1 MKSFNSISKM
11 AIAGGI
17 AIMLLL
23 GSCQDDATDE
33 RAAHASEIN
42 EYVSTLSYAPDELL
56 NVQSTGAESVV
67 HTLVNDNV
75 PVSSSRTG
83 GYNISCQKDEY
94 NLKSNFEDVAIL
106 RPTNG
111 VIYPGALVIGDP
123 DMLDGAPT
131 PLQVDRAPVKLRIDL
146 PGMGEHGNITVESPS
161 NGTVQAKIDE
171 ALQWWNENAYQ
182 EGYVNPAFISYKT
195 STSYSSQQLSID
207 VGLNV
212 AWASGDIASQFS
224 YESTTEKSVAMMAF
238 KQGFY
243 SVTMEAPQKPSDV
256 FHPNL
261 KVENIESQ
269 INSGAPPAFVQSVVY
284 GRIIMFRME
293 ASSTVTSTDLKLA
306 LEYTT
311 GVTSLSGDTKTRI
324 ENVLKQT
331 STTVVTIGG
340 NAAVASEA
348 VAAQTF
354 GDLQKI
360 IKGDNAVYSKSNP
373 GVPISYTIWYLKD
386 NKLAKMGYTT
396 DYSIPS
402 CSKTLVPGARL
413 SVQNDAGYLI
423 RFYVRYKDGNNK
435 PQTHSSGD
443 YSAGFKREY
452 TLPDGAHDITLDV
465 DFRSVFDWFDF
476 WEKSYDVPT
485 RKCYKVWGTLIS
497 KQHQEINCN

>member
-1 MKSFNSISKM
+1 
-11 AIAGGI
+11 
-17 AIMLLL
+17 MLLL
-23 GSCQDDATDE
+23 PACQDDAADE
-33 RAAHASEIN
+33 RAARATEIN
-42 EYVSTLSYAPDELL
+42 EYVSALSYEPDQML
-56 NVQSTGAESVV
+56 NVQGTGPEPVV
-67 HTLVNDNV
+67 HTLVNNNV
-75 PVSSSRTG
+75 PVSSTRNG
-83 GYNISCQKDEY
+83 GYYITCQKDEY
-94 NLKSNFEDVAIL
+94 SLKSNFDEVAIL

-111 VIYPGALVIGDP
+111 VIYPGALVIGDA

-131 PLQVDRAPVKLRIDL
+131 PLQVDRAPVRLRLDL
-146 PGMGEHGNITVESPS
+146 PGMGEHGNITVENPS

-212 AWASGDIASQFS
+212 SWASGDVAAQFNFQ
-224 YESTTEKSVAMMAF
+224 STTEKSVAMMAF

-243 SVTMEAPQKPSDV
+243 SVTMEAPQKPAEV

-261 KVENIESQ
+261 ALEDIEGK
-269 INSGAPPAFVQSVVY
+269 IDADAPPAFVQSVVY

-293 ASSTVTSTDLKLA
+293 SSSTVSSTDIKLA

-324 ENVLKQT
+324 ENILKET

-348 VAAQTF
+348 VAAKTF

-360 IKGDNAVYSKSNP
+360 IKGENAVYSKGNP

-386 NKLAKMGYTT
+386 NKPAKMGYTT

-402 CSKTLVPGARL
+402 CSRALVPGARL
-413 SVQNDAGYLI
+413 SVHSDAGYLV
-423 RFYVRYKDGNNK
+423 RFYVRYKDRNNK
-435 PQTHSSGD
+435 AQTHSSGD
-443 YSAGFKREY
+443 YSAGFRREY

-465 DFRSVFDWFDF
+465 DYRSFFDWFDL
-476 WEKSYDVPT
+476 WQQSYAVPV
-485 RKCYKVWGTLIS
+485 RKCYKAWGTLAS
-497 KQHQEINCN
+497 PQHAEVSCN

>member
-1 MKSFNSISKM
+1 M
-11 AIAGGI
+11 
-17 AIMLLL
+17 
-23 GSCQDDATDE
+23 
-33 RAAHASEIN
+33 
-42 EYVSTLSYAPDELL
+42 L

-67 HTLVNDNV
+67 HTLVNANI
-75 PVSSSRTG
+75 PVSSTRNG
-83 GYNISCQKDEY
+83 GYNITCQKDEY
-94 NLKSNFEDVAIL
+94 NLKSNFEEVAIL

-111 VIYPGALVIGDP
+111 VIYPGALVIGDA

-146 PGMGEHGNITVESPS
+146 PGMGENGNLVVENPS

-171 ALQWWNENAYQ
+171 ALDWWNENAYQ

-212 AWASGDIASQFS
+212 AWASGDVAAQFN
-224 YESTTEKSVAMMAF
+224 YQSTTEKSVAMMAF

-243 SVTMEAPQKPSDV
+243 SVTMEAPQKPADV

-261 KVENIESQ
+261 SLEDIEGK
-269 INSGAPPAFVQSVVY
+269 INGGAPPAFVQSVVY

-293 ASSTVTSTDLKLA
+293 SSSKVTSTDMKLA

-324 ENVLKQT
+324 ENILKQT

-360 IKGDNAVYSKSNP
+360 IKGENAVYSKSNP
-373 GVPISYTIWYLKD
+373 GVPISYTVWYLSD

-396 DYSIPS
+396 DYTVPN
-402 CSKTLVPGARL
+402 CSQTLVPGAKIT
-413 SVQNDAGYLI
+413 VQNDAVFVIG
-423 RFYVRYKDGNNK
+423 FEVRYKDLNNVSR
-435 PQTHSSGD
+435 THSQ
-443 YSAGFKREY
+443 AGFVSGVVRSF

-465 DFRSVFDWFDF
+465 DYLSIASWYDYF
-476 WEKSYDVPT
+476 EKKFTVPT
-485 RKCYKVWGTLIS
+485 RKCYKTWGTLFS
-497 KQHQEINCN
+497 PQHGEIGCN

>member
-1 MKSFNSISKM
+1 MKKFISISKM
-11 AIAGGI
+11 AILGGV
-17 AIMLLL
+17 AMMVPLA
-23 GSCQDDATDE
+23 SCQDDAADE
-33 RAAHASEIN
+33 RAARAKEIN
-42 EYVSTLSYAPDELL
+42 EYVATLSYTPDDML

-67 HTLVNDNV
+67 HTLVNDDV
-75 PVSSSRTG
+75 AVSSSRNG
-83 GYNISCQKDEY
+83 GYNITCTKDEY
-94 NLKSNFEDVAIL
+94 NLKSNFEEVAIL

-111 VIYPGALVIGDP
+111 VIFPGALVIGDA

-146 PGMGEHGNITVESPS
+146 PGMGENGNLVVENPS

-171 ALQWWNENAYQ
+171 ALDWWNENAYQ
-182 EGYVNPAFISYKT
+182 EGYVNPSFISYKT

-212 AWASGDIASQFS
+212 SWASGDVAAQFN
-224 YESTTEKSVAMMAF
+224 YQSTTEKSVAMMAF

-243 SVTMEAPQKPSDV
+243 SVTMEAPQQPADV

-261 KVENIESQ
+261 KLEDIESK
-269 INSGAPPAFVQSVVY
+269 INSGTPPAFVQSVVY

-293 ASSTVTSTDLKLA
+293 SSSKVTSTDMKLA

-324 ENVLKQT
+324 ENILKQT

-354 GDLQKI
+354 GDLQKT
-360 IKGDNAVYSKSNP
+360 IKGENAVYSKSNP
-373 GVPISYTIWYLKD
+373 GVPISYTIWYLRD

-396 DYSIPS
+396 DYSVPN
-402 CSKTLVPGARL
+402 CSQSLVPGARL

-423 RFYVRYKDGNNK
+423 RFYVHFKDSNNVAQK
-435 PQTHSSGD
+435 LSSGD
-443 YSAGFKREY
+443 YSAGFKREV

-476 WEKSYDVPT
+476 WEKKYSIPT
-485 RKCYKVWGTLIS
+485 RKCYKTWGTLFD
-497 KQHQEINCN
+497 KQHGEIGCN